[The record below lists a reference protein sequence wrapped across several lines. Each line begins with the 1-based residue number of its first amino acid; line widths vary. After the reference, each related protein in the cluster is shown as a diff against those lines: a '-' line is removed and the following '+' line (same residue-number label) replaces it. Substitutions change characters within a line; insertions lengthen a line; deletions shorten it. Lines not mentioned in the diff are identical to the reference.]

1 MGILTPFFN
10 LFKPAKSDP
19 AAIER
24 INRNMD
30 VIDLEMHRPPLTVN
44 GIQPN
49 PLTRDLEVTT
59 VPLADNLTSD
69 EAQINTG
76 TYIIRSSGGEAS
88 IKDGSAMLSEIRG
101 NMVKTGAVAQSVV
114 MTVSGADIQ
123 DTEIDE
129 NAFIAAVTPASGR
142 MVFSYT
148 NAWDVNPALYGITV
162 DGTPASGDSITV
174 VYTKE
179 SRGTITVANP
189 VAFISTGWNLYNNVT
204 GYARVCRYSEEHDFK
219 ISGEYTSI
227 AFADTPAG
235 AQTPISPVDGHF
247 SLPAG
252 KDMGYIIVT
261 GGNATDTAI
270 WMAWG
275 DWTEQANGGVFEP
288 YTQTQID
295 LSEVMTLFP
304 YGIMKVGNVS
314 DEINLNTGRAY
325 SRVQRL
331 AYTAENLENVI
342 ASGVEYDTDTNFIY
356 AAMEFP
362 ASYTIELDGEYTV
375 SDHGTEIFSGT
386 TVAVTASS
394 LYGDDLKGKLRRD
407 VLTISQQTL
416 TNAQKAQV
424 LQNIG
429 AASEEQVEQVGNTF
443 DSLFK
448 IKYFS
453 KQYDSLAAGSA
464 LVISANDLGIT
475 VPDGYM
481 LFGFYRF
488 TSGSRHVP
496 VSWINPMV
504 TGDSAIMA
512 VKNVQ
517 ETAATNFTAGVG
529 VIFIKTGGIVTLV

>member
-10 LFKPAKSDP
+10 LFKPAKTDP
-19 AAIER
+19 AAVEKF
-24 INRNMD
+24 NENMD
-30 VIDLEMHRPPLTVN
+30 IIDTEMHRPPLTIN
-44 GIQPN
+44 GIQPDPTSRN
-49 PLTRDLEVTT
+49 TEITT

-114 MTVSGADIQ
+114 MNVSGEDIQ

-129 NAFIAAVTPASGR
+129 TAFIAAVTPASGT

-148 NAWDVNPALYGITV
+148 NAWNVNPELYGITV
-162 DGTPASGDSITV
+162 VGTPASGDSITV
-174 VYTKE
+174 VYTKAN
-179 SRGTITVANP
+179 RGTITVANP
-189 VAFISTGWNLYNNVT
+189 VTFISTGWNLYNNVT
-204 GYARVCRYSEEHDFK
+204 GYARVCRYSEEYDFK

-247 SLPAG
+247 SLPTG
-252 KDMGYIIVT
+252 KDRGYIIVT

-275 DWTEQANGGVFEP
+275 DWTEQANGGTFEP

-304 YGIMKVGNVS
+304 YGLMKVGNVS

-331 AYTAENLENVI
+331 AYTEANLENVI
-342 ASGVEYDTDTNFIY
+342 ASGVEYDTDANYIY

-362 ASYTIELDGEYTV
+362 ASYAIELDGEYTV

-394 LYGDDLKGKLRRD
+394 LYGNDLKGKLRRD

-416 TNAQKAQV
+416 TDAQKAQV

-429 AASEEQVEQVGNTF
+429 AAS
-443 DSLFK
+443 
-448 IKYFS
+448 
-453 KQYDSLAAGSA
+453 SA
-464 LVISANDLGIT
+464 DAL
-475 VPDGYM
+475 
-481 LFGFYRF
+481 
-488 TSGSRHVP
+488 TSGSLGTYTVDIPYTVP
-496 VSWINPMV
+496 ANGSWNTNTKTAIDNAKPTGARVLGVVGFITNSSNVVPISVRYADSNYALQIKNTSNSEVSNN
-504 TGDSAIMA
+504 
-512 VKNVQ
+512 VKLHILYVR
-517 ETAATNFTAGVG
+517 
-529 VIFIKTGGIVTLV
+529 

>member
-1 MGILTPFFN
+1 MSILTPFFN
-10 LFKPAKSDP
+10 LFKLQKTDDYDIAQF
-19 AAIER
+19 
-24 INRNMD
+24 NGNMD
-30 VIDLEMHRPPLTVN
+30 IIDTEMHRPPLTVN

-101 NMVKTGAVAQSVV
+101 NTVKTGAAAQSVV

-129 NAFIAAVTPASGR
+129 DAFIAAVTPASGT

-148 NAWDVNPALYGITV
+148 DAWSVNPELYGITV
-162 DGTPASGDSITV
+162 DGTPANGDSITV

-204 GYARVCRYSEEHDFK
+204 GYARVCRYSEECDFK

-235 AQTPISPVDGHF
+235 VQTPITPVDGHF
-247 SLPAG
+247 SLPTG
-252 KDMGYIIVT
+252 KDRGYIIVT

-295 LSEVMTLFP
+295 LSEVMALFP
-304 YGIMKVGNVS
+304 YGLMKAGNVS

-325 SRVQRL
+325 SRIQRL
-331 AYTAENLENVI
+331 AYTEENLENVI

-386 TVAVTASS
+386 TVAVTASCM
-394 LYGDDLKGKLRRD
+394 YGDDLKGKLRRD

-416 TNAQKAQV
+416 TDAQKAQV
-424 LQNIG
+424 LENIG
-429 AASEEQVEQVGNTF
+429 AVSESETEEIAAEQAAAAIGNR
-443 DSLFK
+443 
-448 IKYFS
+448 I
-453 KQYDSLAAGSA
+453 QM
-464 LVISANDLGIT
+464 
-475 VPDGYM
+475 GYI
-481 LFGFYRF
+481 
-488 TSGSRHVP
+488 TSGSIPSGGTLALQLTFPKAFSKTPFVMATVNSQANGYIVYIFRIIN
-496 VSWINPMV
+496 VSA
-504 TGDSAIMA
+504 TGATIE
-512 VKNVQ
+512 V
-517 ETAATNFTAGVG
+517 ATNHSAAVSLSNVRRVNWLAFEP
-529 VIFIKTGGIVTLV
+529 

>member
-10 LFKPAKSDP
+10 LFKPAKTDP

-24 INRNMD
+24 INGNMD
-30 VIDLEMHRPPLTVN
+30 VIDVEMHRPPLTVN

-49 PLTRDLEVTT
+49 PVNRDLEVTT

-101 NMVKTGAVAQSVV
+101 NTVKTGAAAQSVV
-114 MTVSGADIQ
+114 MSVSGADIQ

-129 NAFIAAVTPASGR
+129 NAFIAAVTPASGT

-148 NAWDVNPALYGITV
+148 NAWNVNPELYGITV

-204 GYARVCRYSEEHDFK
+204 GYARVCRYSEEYDFK

-235 AQTPISPVDGHF
+235 AQTPITPVDGHF

-252 KDMGYIIVT
+252 KDRGYIIVT

-275 DWTEQANGGVFEP
+275 DWTEQANGGTFEP

-304 YGIMKVGNVS
+304 YGLMKVGNVS

-325 SRVQRL
+325 GRIERI
-331 AYTAENLENVI
+331 AYTEENLENVI
-342 ASGVEYDTDTNFIY
+342 ASGVDYDTDTGYIY
-356 AAMEFP
+356 AVREFP
-362 ASYTIELDGEYTV
+362 ASFPIDLDGEYTV

-416 TNAQKAQV
+416 TNQQKAQV

-429 AASEEQVEQVGNTF
+429 AASAEQVAEVASVF
-443 DSLFK
+443 DTLFK
-448 IKYFS
+448 YTYYEKTVASLEDGTGIRLSAADMGFS
-453 KQYDSLAAGSA
+453 TPTGYKPLA
-464 LVISANDLGIT
+464 T
-475 VPDGYM
+475 VRY
-481 LFGFYRF
+481 
-488 TSGSRHVP
+488 TSGSYRVATSY
-496 VSWINPMV
+496 VNPLA
-504 TGDSAIMA
+504 TGDTNAIGIF
-512 VKNVQ
+512 NSSG
-517 ETAATNFTAGVG
+517 ATQSSIKVGIGVLY
-529 VIFIKTGGIVTLV
+529 VKTGLGI